1 MAIEPAVIVECDD
14 EVTASFN
21 GISLGRLLITHLH
34 SYATP
39 LVRYDV
45 GDFGKLESQCRC
57 GHDGPTLSSIYGR
70 GKHFL
75 RHPNGKLLP
84 FYLSTRAILETV
96 DFKECRVKQVEI
108 GSITIELGG
117 RETISSDEEVKLKNL
132 VIKATDPVFDVKV
145 VPVKDID
152 WSQNPKRLFFSS
164 SVA

>member
-1 MAIEPAVIVECDD
+1 MIVETDD
-14 EVTASFN
+14 EVTVSFN

-45 GDFGKLESQCRC
+45 GDFAKLESQCRC
-57 GHDGPTLSSIYGR
+57 GHNGPTISNIYGR

-75 RHPNGKLLP
+75 RHPNGTLLP
-84 FYLSTRAILETV
+84 FYLSTRTILEV
-96 DFKECRVKQVEI
+96 VAFKECRVKQAEV
-108 GSITIELGG
+108 GTITVELGG
-117 RETISSDEEVKLKNL
+117 RESISPDEEEKLKNL

-145 VPVKDID
+145 VPVREID
-152 WSQNPKRLFFSS
+152 WSANPKRLFFSS